1 MPVTYNIDTQERVL
15 RTQGTGM
22 VTLADVV
29 DHFRDL
35 ERDPNCAGSLDVLL
49 DLSGTNSVPETREIQ
64 AIPFEI
70 ARIRD
75 KVHLGACAIVATKDA
90 LFGMLRMFA
99 VMAERFFRAIQ
110 VFRSRAEAEA
120 WLVSERQQSSQVA
133 GGSVSEGNRPGG
145 KN

>member
-1 MPVTYNIDTQERVL
+1 MPVTYKIDTQERVI

-35 ERDPNCAGSLDVLL
+35 ERDPDLAGTLDVLL
-49 DLSGTNSVPETREIQ
+49 DLSETNSVPEARELQ
-64 AIPFEI
+64 AIPFEL

-75 KVHLGACAIVATKDA
+75 KVRFGACAIVATKDA

-99 VMAERFFRAIQ
+99 VMAERFFRVIH
-110 VFRSRAEAEA
+110 VFRSRAEA
-120 WLVSERQQSSQVA
+120 
-133 GGSVSEGNRPGG
+133 
-145 KN
+145 